1 MSVIDGIKKN
11 AKTAKWVGVLLI
23 IAGFLAI
30 IMPLAA
36 GAAFA
41 KMIGVLLAFG
51 GVMQL
56 LLAFRAGSFGPGLMV
71 FVIGALTLVAGLYMI
86 AQPGVA
92 LATLAL
98 FLAAYFIVT
107 GITEAVSAF
116 QVKPVEGWGW
126 LMFGGIV
133 SVILGIMIWR
143 QWPLS
148 GAWAVGVLVGI
159 RMLMSGFELMAIG
172 GAAGDVANALD

>member
-71 FVIGALTLVAGLYMI
+71 FVIGALTLVTGLYMI
-86 AQPGVA
+86 SQPGVA

-107 GITEAVSAF
+107 GIAEVVSAF
-116 QVKPVEGWGW
+116 QVKPVGGWGW